1 MQTGSRPPS
10 VIHIG
15 DGRAFSRAEFLSLL
29 DTYNCFL
36 RDEPHLHL
44 HSTENAGEVT
54 VEGFLVISW
63 GVKRPIRL
71 MIQDEKPILPPC
83 EKPQSPLESPDPISP
98 LGGRRGMTRWGEY
111 DNLLRIDELEESR
124 RSTPNTL
131 EDSPVLPRVL
141 SGYESKTLQSPR
153 PKPITEESSVLF
165 RTLSD
170 ASLVKKRVKSKT
182 VAERQRA
189 RQHRFSING
198 HFYNYK
204 TSIFTPSYGAT
215 SRVRTHSGMST
226 EEVIGQLLHKF
237 KIEND
242 QNEFALYCIHQ
253 SGERRKLGSS
263 ELPLLERIL
272 QGPSE
277 SIMRVFLM
285 DTDEQEVSN
294 DVAQYLNLE
303 LPILERV
310 LWGLEEE
317 ENQQIRR
324 IISKYRQ
331 QHHLLNQWLN
341 SRLAGK
347 TECDTV

>member
-1 MQTGSRPPS
+1 MK
-10 VIHIG
+10 
-15 DGRAFSRAEFLSLL
+15 GRQWYRRAEFLSLL

-98 LGGRRGMTRWGEY
+98 LGG
-111 DNLLRIDELEESR
+111 
-124 RSTPNTL
+124 
-131 EDSPVLPRVL
+131 
-141 SGYESKTLQSPR
+141 Q
-153 PKPITEESSVLF
+153 
-165 RTLSD
+165 
-170 ASLVKKRVKSKT
+170 
-182 VAERQRA
+182 
-189 RQHRFSING
+189 
-198 HFYNYK
+198 
-204 TSIFTPSYGAT
+204 
-215 SRVRTHSGMST
+215 
-226 EEVIGQLLHKF
+226 
-237 KIEND
+237 
-242 QNEFALYCIHQ
+242 
-253 SGERRKLGSS
+253 RRKLGSS